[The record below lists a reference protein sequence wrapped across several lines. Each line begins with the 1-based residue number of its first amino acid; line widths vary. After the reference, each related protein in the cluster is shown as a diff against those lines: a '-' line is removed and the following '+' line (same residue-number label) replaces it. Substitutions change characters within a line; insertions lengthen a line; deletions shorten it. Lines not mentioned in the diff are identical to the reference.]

1 MHWRTAKINTGC
13 ARTGAKIARSNLTQ
27 QAVEQ
32 GPSGVQYNEGGRT
45 AGEGV
50 WVSSPKT
57 VLNATHVD
65 GVHGDLVL
73 GSITDEELGV
83 GEGGVGRGGAVALV
97 AGDDLDAVVLPDAET
112 RVGGAEVDPDNS
124 RVLALAG
131 HPCLL
136 PDGRTAR
143 QKGGGG

>member
-13 ARTGAKIARSNLTQ
+13 ARTGAKIARSNLAQ

-32 GPSGVQYNEGGRT
+32 GPSGVQYNDGGRT

-57 VLNATHVD
+57 VLKATRID
-65 GVHGDLVL
+65 EVHGDLVL
-73 GSITDEELGV
+73 GAITDEVLGV
-83 GEGGVGRGGAVALV
+83 GEGSVGQGGAVALV
-97 AGDDLDAVVLPDAET
+97 AGDDLDEVVLPDAET

-143 QKGGGG
+143 QRGGGG